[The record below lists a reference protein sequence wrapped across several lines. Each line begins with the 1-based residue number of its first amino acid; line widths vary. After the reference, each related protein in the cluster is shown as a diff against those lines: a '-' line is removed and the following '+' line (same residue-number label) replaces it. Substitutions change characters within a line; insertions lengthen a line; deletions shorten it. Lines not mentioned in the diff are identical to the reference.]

1 MMKSAK
7 NALDLGIYVSD
18 IKASLDFYQGL
29 LGMEKEGESDMPMGM
44 LHRLKFGD
52 SDFKLIDPKKVPPQG
67 ATGLGAQL
75 GFRYVTFQISNISD
89 VCAKLTEKG
98 VKFSIPETELMPGL
112 RIAMVKDPD
121 GNTVE
126 FVQRDE

>member
-7 NALDLGIYVSD
+7 NALDLGVYVSD

-29 LGMEKEGESDMPMGM
+29 LGMETEGESDMPMGKM
-44 LHRLKFGD
+44 YRLKFGE
-52 SDFKLIDPKKVPPQG
+52 SAFKLIDPKKVPPAG
-67 ATGLGAQL
+67 ATGMGAQL
-75 GFRYVTFQISNISD
+75 GFRYVTFQISNLSE

-98 VKFSIPETELMPGL
+98 IKFSVPETEIMPGV

-126 FVQRDE
+126 FVQRA